1 MDISMDQAFGLKQIS
16 KAVAGEK
23 QRKAGSGPVVISVS
37 SGKGGV
43 GKTNVVLNTAI
54 ALRDMGKRV
63 LILDADMGLANID
76 VMLGIAPKYN
86 IAHVLSGQKGIRE
99 VLVQGPKGILILPA
113 SSGTTEFINMGESEK
128 LFLLEE
134 MEELGDE
141 IDIML
146 IDNSAGI
153 SGNVLYF
160 NIAAGHRVIIVT
172 PEPTSITDAYAL
184 IKILVTRHKIKDF
197 SLIVNQVRDVQDGQR
212 VFKQLARVTDRF
224 LGALSLDYLGCIF
237 KDEHVSKAICQ
248 QQALIE
254 IYPESEA
261 SKAIREVA
269 SRVLSMANSKGEVT
283 RDGNIKFFWQH
294 LFLTWGKEG

>member
-1 MDISMDQAFGLKQIS
+1 MDQAFGLKQMS
-16 KAVAGEK
+16 NS
-23 QRKAGSGPVVISVS
+23 GSGAQRRKIGRPPVVISVS

-99 VLVQGPKGILILPA
+99 VVVQGPKGIIILPA
-113 SSGTTEFINMGESEK
+113 SSGTTELLNMGESEK

-134 MEELGDE
+134 MEEFGDE
-141 IDIML
+141 IDVML

-153 SGNVLYF
+153 SDNVLYF
-160 NIAAGHRVIIVT
+160 NIAAGHRVVVVT
-172 PEPTSITDAYAL
+172 SEPTSITDAYAL

-197 SLIVNQVRDVQDGQR
+197 SLLVNQVRDMQEGQR

-237 KDEHVSKAICQ
+237 KDENVSKAICQ

-261 SKAIREVA
+261 SRAIREVA
-269 SRVLSMANSKGEVT
+269 SRILNMVNSRGEVKQ
-283 RDGNIKFFWQH
+283 DGNIKFFWQH
-294 LFLTWGKEG
+294 LFLAWGKEG